1 MKDKLTAAALV
12 LVILS
17 AAKYLNLVTLV
28 IATLQQ
34 SGP

>member
-1 MKDKLTAAALV
+1 MKDKLTSAALV

-28 IATLQQ
+28 IAALQQ